1 MKTIYNLSPCKH
13 KANPWALLLLAWVML
28 LSAMPSW
35 ADDIGKYELKVVAKP
50 TKAGTFNTNKDS
62 LSAGQMVELYAYA
75 NSNFSFKEW
84 VDEQGQVV
92 SNKQNFQYNMPAH
105 NVTLTAVYSFD
116 PANPSN
122 PNKNFWDKATGNV
135 IIDDFKAG
143 SLQSA
148 ISQAIG
154 SNNQSEVLA
163 ITVAGRINSNDFG
176 IANTYSNCTTLDL
189 SRTTGVSEVP
199 SYAFD
204 YTDLQT
210 AILPATIERIGN
222 RAFDQCNQLS
232 ALTCYAMTP
241 PTVGSYAFY
250 GVQEGMVVFVPAA
263 AVAQYQEAAGWKD
276 FTILP
281 IQNDIRIIKV
291 SLPQDANITD
301 YANMYLELTNTK
313 SGQRL
318 HYVMTD
324 KHEYAFVNIIKNTA
338 WNVTLHNERGDVFGE
353 IKNVEVKDED
363 AAVTFNE
370 LKKPQHI
377 SLKVL
382 TPNGN
387 DVTAQTNITWTTE
400 QVAYLS
406 QGNEMSGILEG
417 NKLAYNITLSQQLA
431 MLYCT
436 PQQGMHVAKSDSN
449 NIVCQLNALPQI
461 IIKGNV
467 KDANTGMAISNATVS
482 ASQTFGGKYGK
493 TIGTQTDEN
502 GNYTITAFKVPTT
515 LTIASTDYISKVLS
529 CDSLMAQNTDTI
541 MAQQALLRP
550 IEGATIALDFSY
562 RTCADSTDE
571 ATTNWYSDYNNIA
584 YTIYNKTKQCNI
596 SNFSV
601 QYPRIVLLDEV
612 SVGDVLT
619 IEASSKT
626 NDFMPVNLTT
636 KVDSTMLAT
645 ASFEIVEKG
654 QIQASFA
661 QNDNEQVV
669 GSLYDADGKLIKSYS
684 YNNASLTITN
694 LTDGNYTLVTMGNSA
709 LFNTIYDLNQFTNT
723 GLIEGTDYVANNLTV
738 KSGEIT
744 TLSIK
749 NVPTLNESKLYY
761 TGDNTLFSVNKSS
774 IVVGNYLTLSAQ
786 LDFKQAYAKDVSNV
800 NLVVD
805 LPASCQFVE
814 NSVMV
819 GNSVSTYTC
828 NGSRI
833 IIPVSNYTNRV
844 RFCVIPTQGGDYAPS
859 AFVQFDI
866 KGKSIVQ
873 PIGAANYTA
882 KDLSIIV
889 PSLTAETIIPISG
902 TAVGKSDIKIY
913 DNDILIGET
922 QSLANGIWTTT
933 CPLNNPY
940 NLSIHS
946 IRAEV
951 TTKSDLNL
959 TSETT
964 DCTYDMNAIQVS
976 KVTMLNTAHTVQNL
990 NLYEYK
996 TVFDFQHPQTSYPP
1010 YWYWPSYPDFT
1021 FLVEFTRND
1030 TTIISDVELQV
1041 LLSNNSVKTLKP
1053 TFNIKKNCWIAT
1065 DKFYSSALPTT
1076 VNVTFDAN
1084 ITPII
1089 DANELSNIQDVNT
1102 KEYSKSVEERKK
1114 VLNEWNNEVDL
1125 PNKELWDK
1133 LDNLLDAEDTEV
1145 DSVEI
1150 DSLLAQLMPNAEA
1163 KNYENIDSLITVS
1176 NDSLIAYQKDTKEI
1190 TNNFNDILN
1199 GYLAILGSQSDNE
1212 DYFDYSYSTFGGQTQ
1227 IVRDKLSSI
1236 NEEDLLNQGYVKYDK
1251 TDGSALFILYSD
1263 NEKIF
1268 IDSKSM
1274 YRTIIRTSA
1283 ETKAAKLGEVNS
1295 IVKCLNNIKDALES
1309 LDDLRSD
1316 LQDTEDK
1323 YKLVRI
1329 LSDIKSCYED
1339 IYEAFECTY
1348 EQGIKGTKQAIQKV
1362 YEASVNLLQKH
1373 KSSLFKRQGELESSI
1388 VSLRNS
1394 IKYYEN
1400 LTKQTSNN
1408 ISSLNAALKVAE
1420 TEAEKNKIL
1429 NQIDIE
1435 KFWLNNQKNILS
1447 EYRSS
1452 LSKAKD
1458 ELKSITKGLKN
1469 IDKEQELVKNVYQAA
1484 KSFISKVPT
1493 SIKAARH
1500 SKNVKILGRVSKVVG
1515 TTIGAVLQLIP
1526 TALDILDSKDQMSEW
1541 ISLLKKEL
1549 AKYPCEND
1557 ANRWSSIWNRSIAS
1571 TIGFAYLS
1579 IQSIGAD
1586 IAGMVLDATNNPGAQ
1601 LASIGLDLYSFGI
1614 SFAKEKLHDKAIK
1627 SLEKEL
1633 KELKCKGKDDNP
1645 KPDNKDNKPTNWPLP
1660 KVEHVMDPS
1669 GYVYE
1674 SVLSNRLEGVKATVY
1689 YKEMVEDMYGD
1700 LHENIVKWNAEE
1712 YAQKNPLF
1720 TDENG
1725 FYRWDVPQGLWQVKF
1740 EKEGYETTYSDWL
1753 PVPPPQLDV
1762 NIGMK
1767 QNVQPN
1773 VKDAKAYEDAVELTF
1788 DKYMMT
1794 ETLNTD
1800 NISVM
1805 VDNKSIKGQIEL
1817 LNEEAD
1823 YNDKSLHY
1831 ASKLRFNAKE
1841 PFDAATVTLIVKNQV
1856 KSYAGIRM
1864 ESDYMQSFVASK
1876 EIKHIECD
1884 SAVSIEYGKSKT
1896 LDIAVLPAAAAAGKE
1911 VEVDLSS
1918 NLIISTNTTKCTLNE
1933 EGHAQ
1938 IVVNGE
1944 LPGMAAITFKLAG
1957 KELSATTIISVKE
1970 VQKQPVAAPTANIA
1984 TGSTIEK
1991 GTAITLHCSTEGA
2004 QIYYTL
2010 DGSCPC
2016 DNTEARKLY
2025 DGTPIPINAD
2035 TEIKAMAYMEGEE
2048 SEVVTFFYKVL
2059 IPDNVSEANAN
2070 SIKVYPTLVKDI
2082 LNVDISKD
2090 TKASL
2095 FITDAN
2101 GRQILNI
2108 DNAKPH
2114 NTINLTGLT
2123 SGMYVVVVRT
2133 EDGKCTT
2140 KIIKL

>member
-400 QVAYLS
+400 QGAYLS

-417 NKLAYNITLSQQLA
+417 YKLAYNITLSQQLA
-431 MLYCT
+431 MLYCA

-467 KDANTGMAISNATVS
+467 KDATTGMAISNATVS

-529 CDSLMAQNTDTI
+529 CDSLIAQNTDTI

-833 IIPVSNYTNRV
+833 TIPVSNYTNRI

-866 KGKSIVQ
+866 KGKSISQ

-882 KDLSIIV
+882 KNLSISV
-889 PSLTAETIIPISG
+889 PQIAAKENITISG
-902 TAVGKSDIKIY
+902 TANGLSDIEIY
-913 DNDILIGET
+913 DNNELVGKT
-922 QSLANGIWTTT
+922 TSLSNGIWSIN
-933 CPLNNPY
+933 CKFSNAY
-940 NLSIHS
+940 NLSKHYIQAKAKGKNG
-946 IRAEV
+946 IELV
-951 TTKSDLNL
+951 SDVAV
-959 TSETT
+959 
-964 DCTYDMNAIQVS
+964 CQYDINAIFAQKVDMSFYNAYLRRNIEVS
-976 KVTMLNTAHTVQNL
+976 FDLSNQTVSDN
-990 NLYEYK
+990 
-996 TVFDFQHPQTSYPP
+996 SYSF
-1010 YWYWPSYPDFT
+1010 YTTTDFT
-1021 FLVEFTRND
+1021 FAANLTNND
-1030 TTIISDVELQV
+1030 TTKVKNVTINVYCSDQKWYKLAA
-1041 LLSNNSVKTLKP
+1041 SYNDK
-1053 TFNIKKNCWIAT
+1053 IDRWIAVKRFSRSNLPLGVKVNLT
-1065 DKFYSSALPTT
+1065 TQSSGNVDADYIKEALT
-1076 VNVTFDAN
+1076 
-1084 ITPII
+1084 
-1089 DANELSNIQDVNT
+1089 
-1102 KEYSKSVEERKK
+1102 Y
-1114 VLNEWNNEVDL
+1114 L
-1125 PNKELWDK
+1125 PNKLAELKEYNNAIKKDTAEISNILNNESLSNEDFLK
-1133 LDNLLDAEDTEV
+1133 ALNEHLLSIGIDSITQIDGTITISEDSIKSLLKNVDTLLKNDVIAQLDNIVNIDAFNLGDLATYLNGINLQKITGITEKELLAQGYIAFNKTDSTKIYLLTEQNHYEIVDLSLGIKLSFSDTTNLLANHLSIKSTDSFVEKMNKAAEFIKEKCEQLKTIVNAMVDAV
-1145 DSVEI
+1145 DSVEKTLEASNKELSARI
-1150 DSLLAQLMPNAEA
+1150 SDMAECLSYLK
-1163 KNYENIDSLITVS
+1163 KNNKVY
-1176 NDSLIAYQKDTKEI
+1176 
-1190 TNNFNDILN
+1190 DI
-1199 GYLAILGSQSDNE
+1199 
-1212 DYFDYSYSTFGGQTQ
+1212 
-1227 IVRDKLSSI
+1227 
-1236 NEEDLLNQGYVKYDK
+1236 
-1251 TDGSALFILYSD
+1251 ILYHEIKPLYNAAVIAKRT
-1263 NEKIF
+1263 NEKILDWIGKNLKHLKVGNKIGKGF
-1268 IDSKSM
+1268 
-1274 YRTIIRTSA
+1274 SA
-1283 ETKAAKLGEVNS
+1283 F
-1295 IVKCLNNIKDALES
+1295 AL
-1309 LDDLRSD
+1309 
-1316 LQDTEDK
+1316 
-1323 YKLVRI
+1323 
-1329 LSDIKSCYED
+1329 LSDFY
-1339 IYEAFECTY
+1339 
-1348 EQGIKGTKQAIQKV
+1348 GGV
-1362 YEASVNLLQKH
+1362 
-1373 KSSLFKRQGELESSI
+1373 SSI
-1388 VSLRNS
+1388 YKVVSL
-1394 IKYYEN
+1394 Y
-1400 LTKQTSNN
+1400 
-1408 ISSLNAALKVAE
+1408 
-1420 TEAEKNKIL
+1420 
-1429 NQIDIE
+1429 
-1435 KFWLNNQKNILS
+1435 
-1447 EYRSS
+1447 
-1452 LSKAKD
+1452 
-1458 ELKSITKGLKN
+1458 
-1469 IDKEQELVKNVYQAA
+1469 
-1484 KSFISKVPT
+1484 
-1493 SIKAARH
+1493 
-1500 SKNVKILGRVSKVVG
+1500 
-1515 TTIGAVLQLIP
+1515 
-1526 TALDILDSKDQMSEW
+1526 
-1541 ISLLKKEL
+1541 KKCM
-1549 AKYPCEND
+1549 PCEND
-1557 ANRWSSIWNRSIAS
+1557 EEKAK
-1571 TIGFAYLS
+1571 S
-1579 IQSIGAD
+1579 IQKSLVALGTQAAIVYTGQITAD
-1586 IAGMVLDATNNPGAQ
+1586 IAALFGVETGIFAAISTGGAS
-1601 LASIGLDLYSFGI
+1601 LAAVGI
-1614 SFAKEKLHDKAIK
+1614 SVGLVVANVIGSEIFSRQFDENIAVNEYLI
-1627 SLEKEL
+1627 STLR
-1633 KELKCKGKDDNP
+1633 CKKKDDDKKNDNDNDNNNNNHEDI
-1645 KPDNKDNKPTNWPLP
+1645 KPHPTITPIL
-1660 KVEHVMDPS
+1660 DPS

-1856 KSYAGIRM
+1856 KSYTGIRM

-1876 EIKHIECD
+1876 EIKRIECD
-1884 SAVSIEYGKSKT
+1884 SAVSIDYGKSKT

-1911 VEVDLSS
+1911 VEVNLSS

-1944 LPGMAAITFKLAG
+1944 LPGMAAITFKLAD
-1957 KELSATTIISVKE
+1957 KELSGTTIISVKE

-2123 SGMYVVVVRT
+2123 SGMYVAVVRT